1 MHVENKLIVMVF
13 LEYLDLQ
20 LCTFSQ
26 VSPIHFAAAND
37 KLDDVQSLVAAD
49 VKIVESKDE
58 KQVRTPLDNVIHSDC
73 DASYLFQLYGC
84 VLFYY

>member
-1 MHVENKLIVMVF
+1 M
-13 LEYLDLQ
+13 
-20 LCTFSQ
+20 
-26 VSPIHFAAAND
+26 SPIHFAAAND

-73 DASYLFQLYGC
+73 DASYLFQLYIHC
-84 VLFYY
+84 KNKSVVLTAELLP